1 MQPTYLVNNPST
13 NPHSVVGKRFVLHE
27 PLLCRFMVLDFSHN
41 HCGEHQ
47 HHEATAFPCRM
58 AAQAPPAQPARD
70 GPIVPSNCKT
80 HLTCKPIHPN
90 RGDVWGSWGAYLGDW
105 FTTAMLY
112 VAGAG
117 LAVTACVYGM
127 SAMDKA
133 KKKRRDARLKADG
146 RKPPSDD
153 EGSSGDSDEDARGN
167 RG

>member
-1 MQPTYLVNNPST
+1 
-13 NPHSVVGKRFVLHE
+13 
-27 PLLCRFMVLDFSHN
+27 MVFQDQIHHHN
-41 HCGEHQ
+41 GDVHDG
-47 HHEATAFPCRM
+47 TFFPCRASL
-58 AAQAPPAQPARD
+58 AAAKAPTAPARD

-80 HLTCKPIHPN
+80 HLTCKPVHPV
-90 RGDVWGSWGAYLGDW
+90 RGDVWGSWGAYMGDR

-117 LAVTACVYGM
+117 LAVTACVYGA

-153 EGSSGDSDEDARGN
+153 DGSSDDSEDDLRGT